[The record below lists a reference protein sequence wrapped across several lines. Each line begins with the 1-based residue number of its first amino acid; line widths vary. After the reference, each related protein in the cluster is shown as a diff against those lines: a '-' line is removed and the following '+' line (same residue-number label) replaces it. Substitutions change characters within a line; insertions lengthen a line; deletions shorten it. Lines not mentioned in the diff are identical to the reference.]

1 METISE
7 ISLSI
12 PVETERDYAGD
23 FSAHLA
29 NTGRSPRTIAAYL
42 QDVRKFSAWYAV
54 ENGEAFAPEKVTSLD
69 LRGFRRHSLERE
81 RCSAATW
88 NRRRIALKVLCG
100 WLVASGALNYDP
112 FRGIEPVKQA
122 EPPVRALEKPQ
133 RIKFQKTAER
143 QVEAAKTEFALFQ
156 ALRDQAMIGLMV
168 SAGLR
173 EGEVALL
180 NPGDVVIKPRSG
192 HVDVRGKGEKYRKV
206 PLGPEARAAI
216 EPYLAM
222 RGNSAGPLFSGK
234 RGGRLTTRQIQRI
247 VVEIGRLAGLKVT
260 PHDLRHTF
268 AHRSLHELDNPMP
281 LPDLQ
286 YILGHSRLEQTGRYA
301 KPTWNDIQDAVEEI

>member
-1 METISE
+1 METVGE
-7 ISLSI
+7 ISVSI
-12 PVETERDYAGD
+12 TVD
-23 FSAHLA
+23 FMSAFAAHLA
-29 NTGRSPRTIAAYL
+29 DTGRSPRTIAAYL
-42 QDVRKFSAWYAV
+42 QDVRKFAVWYAV
-54 ENGEAFAPEKVTSLD
+54 ENGEAFAPEKATSLD
-69 LRGFRRHSLERE
+69 LRGFRKHSLDRE

-88 NRRRIALKVLCG
+88 NRRRIALKVFCS
-100 WLVASGALNYDP
+100 WLVASGALSYDP

-133 RIKFQKTAER
+133 RVKFQKASER
-143 QVEAAKTEFALFQ
+143 MVGAAKTKFALFQ
-156 ALRDQAMIGLMV
+156 ALRDQAIIGLML

-180 NPGDVVIKPRSG
+180 DAGDVTIKPRSG

-206 PLGPEARAAI
+206 PLGPEARAMI
-216 EPYLAM
+216 EPYLAT
-222 RGNSAGPLFSGK
+222 RGKSGGALFSGK

-247 VVEIGRLAGLKVT
+247 VGEIGRMAGLKVT

-268 AHRSLHELDNPMP
+268 AHRSLHELDHPMP

-286 YILGHSRLEQTGRYA
+286 TIMGHSRLEQTGRYA
-301 KPTWNDIQDAVEEI
+301 KPTWNDIQDAVESI